1 MVYRAHARHAAN
13 TRKARSETREE
24 ISHRG
29 TVHVSLAIPS
39 ETRRDKAI
47 FSLLVNFVDLQ
58 VLSAANKAKLIMMSH
73 FCEQNFLL
81 VLAPRL
87 PCV

>member
-24 ISHRG
+24 ISHR
-29 TVHVSLAIPS
+29 VHVSLAIPS

-81 VLAPRL
+81 VLAPRV

>member
-1 MVYRAHARHAAN
+1 MVYRAQARHAAN
-13 TRKARSETREE
+13 TQKARSETREE
-24 ISHRG
+24 ISHR
-29 TVHVSLAIPS
+29 VHVSLAIPS

-47 FSLLVNFVDLQ
+47 FSLLVFVDLQ

-81 VLAPRL
+81 LLAPRS